1 MASLPILD
9 DISSG
14 VSPVVSPLDISGV
27 SPVVSPLII
36 PDTGMS
42 TKKMWI
48 AGGIF
53 AGLITIGLLLYFV
66 FKKSSDTEP
75 SSPDSPPSSDT
86 GTCNTDRDCIG
97 PNLECKRNRCV
108 TRPTPPPPPPAPVP
122 PPPTPSC
129 SSNAECKVAGTICVD
144 KKCVVPECT
153 TTDDCCLNSDDCS
166 GYFMCSNNKCVCKNG
181 NDMPFCKWR
190 YINFKNQIYDENKKL
205 FSKNAR
211 PATYGLQNIYGCLD
225 KCNTDPDCGGVQIL
239 QTSSDEIMSATDKVA
254 ETNKLATSDGYCY
267 IVGTDPSKALAQSV
281 NAADNN
287 PWVLY
292 YKKQYW
298 PVPD

>member
-1 MASLPILD
+1 MSVPDVNIN
-9 DISSG
+9 
-14 VSPVVSPLDISGV
+14 
-27 SPVVSPLII
+27 
-36 PDTGMS
+36 PDTS
-42 TKKMWI
+42 SKKMWI
-48 AGGIF
+48 VGGFLFIVVAVPVVYF
-53 AGLITIGLLLYFV
+53 LLS
-66 FKKSSDTEP
+66 KSPSPKSNACMIDQDCEKGYVCLNKMCIAQAPRVVPSDSCKNSE
-75 SSPDSPPSSDT
+75 
-86 GTCNTDRDCIG
+86 DC
-97 PNLECKRNRCV
+97 PVNMECKNQKCV
-108 TRPTPPPPPPAPVP
+108 AK
-122 PPPTPSC
+122 PPPTPPTPPVPPTSC

-225 KCNTDPDCGGVQIL
+225 RCNTDPDCGGVQIL